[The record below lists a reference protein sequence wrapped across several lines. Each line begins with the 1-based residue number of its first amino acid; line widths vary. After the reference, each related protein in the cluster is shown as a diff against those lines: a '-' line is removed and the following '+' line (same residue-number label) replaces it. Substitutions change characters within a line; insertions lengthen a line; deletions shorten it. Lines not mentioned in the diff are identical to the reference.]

1 MKYQFVWSFVVNS
14 LSEICDST
22 VPYIAVVLAGSL
34 DAMTINGASAYLKS
48 EKESCA
54 SHIHDDFVD

>member
-1 MKYQFVWSFVVNS
+1 MVFRGESGFERNLRNKDGNS
-14 LSEICDST
+14 R

-34 DAMTINGASAYLKS
+34 DAMTINGASANLKF
-48 EKESCA
+48 EKKSCA